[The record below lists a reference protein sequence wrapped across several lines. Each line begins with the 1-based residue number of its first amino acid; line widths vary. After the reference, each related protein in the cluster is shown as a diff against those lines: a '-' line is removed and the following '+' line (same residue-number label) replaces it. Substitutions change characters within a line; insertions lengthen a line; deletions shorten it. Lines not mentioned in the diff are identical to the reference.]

1 MPSFGPE
8 TYGDAF
14 ADVYDD
20 WYGEVSDADST
31 ASFVGARAGA
41 GPILELGV
49 GTGRLVGPLL
59 ATEVGRRHGVVGIDA
74 SGPMLERCRAAH
86 PELPLLRA
94 DLGALPFGAA
104 LQDGTAQHF
113 GAALCAFNTL
123 FNLDEGG
130 QRRLFERCGGT
141 LRADGVLVIEA
152 LTGEGLGDGPA
163 SSVGVS
169 RLEADALVLA
179 ATVVDADEQ
188 TIRGQH
194 VDITEAGIRLRPWRV
209 RWTTPSQLDDMAADA
224 GLELAERFED
234 VTETRFGPDSGRHV
248 SVYRRNR

>member
-20 WYGEVSDADST
+20 WYGEVSDADAT
-31 ASFVGARAGA
+31 AAFVAERAGD
-41 GPILELGV
+41 GPIVELGV

-59 ATEVGRRHGVVGIDA
+59 VTGAGRRHGVIGVDA
-74 SGPMLERCRAAH
+74 SAPMLARCRAAF
-86 PELPLLRA
+86 PSLPLLRA
-94 DLGALPFGAA
+94 DLGALPFLPTPAG
-104 LQDGTAQHF
+104 GV

-123 FNLDEGG
+123 FNLDEAG
-130 QRRLFERCGGT
+130 QRRLFERCADV
-141 LRADGVLVIEA
+141 LRPDGVLVVEA
-152 LTGEGLGDGPA
+152 STGDGLGDGPA
-163 SSVGVS
+163 SAVGVS

-179 ATVVDADEQ
+179 ATVVDATEQ

-209 RWTTPSQLDDMAADA
+209 RWTTPAQLDEMATAA
-224 GLELAERFED
+224 GLTLTERCAEVDGTPFD
-234 VTETRFGPDSGRHV
+234 DDAGRHV
-248 SVYRRNR
+248 SVYRPAD